1 MTDRITVASPAQ
13 RGGKH
18 VSLKPAGARGIGRV
32 VALVVVLAITLAA
45 CAPRTG
51 APPPVAES
59 GGSAALEPKTITLG
73 AVGNTLSDGPFFVA
87 EAKGFFEAERLT
99 VDRVIVGQSA
109 GVCQNLVARAVDMGN
124 CSLNDM
130 VQAVEAGG
138 APLVA
143 VMTQTF
149 TSLDYGVNVKPGLSS
164 WADLRGKT
172 VIVGG
177 PQDNTV
183 FFFRTMA
190 RAAGLR
196 DDEYDF
202 QYAGSTPS
210 RYAALKSGGVDA
222 AILTDPF
229 DFQADQEGYRKLDS
243 LVPKFLNANNYAG
256 VSTAAR
262 SDWAKEHA
270 DEITRWIRAYTRA
283 VRWMYDPANR
293 EEVFAILG
301 PVLNLN
307 QESFDHIY
315 QKNFADG
322 QMWSPDGRIT
332 ETGMQGVL
340 KALAEL
346 GFLQEPLPPAGK
358 FFDMTYV
365 ERAGQTP
372 GPKALY

>member
-1 MTDRITVASPAQ
+1 M
-13 RGGKH
+13 
-18 VSLKPAGARGIGRV
+18 
-32 VALVVVLAITLAA
+32 VVLAVVIAA

-51 APPPVAES
+51 APPPIAEGPMS
-59 GGSAALEPKTITLG
+59 DAPEPKKVTIG
-73 AVGNTLSDGPFFVA
+73 AVGNTLSDAAFFVA

-99 VDRVIVGQSA
+99 IDRVIVGQSA

-143 VMTQTF
+143 VMTQTY

-196 DDEYDF
+196 DEEYDF

-229 DFQADQEGYRKLDS
+229 DFQAEQEGYPKLDS
-243 LVPKFLNANNYAG
+243 LVPKFLNVDTYAG

-270 DEITRWIRAYTRA
+270 DEVMRWIRAYTRA
-283 VRWMYDPANR
+283 VAWMYDPPNK
-293 EEVFAILG
+293 EEILTILG

-307 QESFDHIY
+307 PESFEHIY
-315 QKNFADG
+315 QKNFVDG
-322 QMWSPDGRIT
+322 KLWSLDGRVT

-346 GFLQEPLPPAGK
+346 GFLKEPLPPAGK
-358 FFDMTYV
+358 FYDMTYV
-365 ERAGQTP
+365 DRARQSP
-372 GPKALY
+372 AR